1 MSLLAGHYKAIAW
14 SRRAGL
20 TDEVEELLED
30 GAGVMAA
37 VGVPEPDGR

>member
-1 MSLLAGHYKAIAW
+1 VVTAS
-14 SRRAGL
+14 GL